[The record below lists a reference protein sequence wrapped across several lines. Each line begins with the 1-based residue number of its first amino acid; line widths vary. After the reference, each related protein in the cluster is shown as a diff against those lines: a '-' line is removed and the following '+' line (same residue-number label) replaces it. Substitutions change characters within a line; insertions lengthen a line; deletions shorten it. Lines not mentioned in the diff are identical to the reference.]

1 MSCGRSVSSMFL
13 MERKRIGLSL
23 GRKLI
28 RCRWVGWI
36 RGKTDI
42 TFEMRILVLSILL
55 FFSWRICSGGE
66 FALENKRVDS
76 CSQESSHAWKS
87 VKSERIYVHTKV
99 CHGGKTK
106 QKINSRSGTS
116 GLEISTRDRVGISR
130 FPTGLS

>member
-1 MSCGRSVSSMFL
+1 MWKVSIINVPYGAEADRVVPGKEVNTVPM
-13 MERKRIGLSL
+13 
-23 GRKLI
+23 
-28 RCRWVGWI
+28 GWLDS
-36 RGKTDI
+36 GKDKDI
-42 TFEMRILVLSILL
+42 TFEIRTLVLSILL